1 MRIFTDASG
10 SGGVVGISYVI
21 TDIHHNILGM
31 KAKTIFGVDNNTAE
45 LEAIRFALQNMPK
58 RNEFIT
64 IVSDSIYALN
74 CVEGNHCRD
83 FEQDTLDEIQEMLT
97 DKKWKPFWIKGH
109 THDGT
114 ALSEFNSLADSMA
127 KRVREDYLDKRRKKV
142 KRVSKQKR
150 KGKER

>member
-45 LEAIRFALQNMPK
+45 LEAILFALQNMPERK
-58 RNEFIT
+58 EFIT

-83 FEQDTLDEIQEMLT
+83 FERETLEKIQEKLAG
-97 DKKWKPFWIKGH
+97 KKWKPFWIKGH

-114 ALSEFNSLADSMA
+114 VLSEFNSLADSMTRKEREKYRKHKKE
-127 KRVREDYLDKRRKKV
+127 KRI
-142 KRVSKQKR
+142 SKQNR